1 MNDLSPALHKA
12 IRRPRML
19 TSAVFALALF
29 ALLFQVMAPVRAL
42 LLAFNTGTGIY
53 LVLMA
58 RLMQRATP
66 AAMHHRARLQEDGKW
81 VVLAVSLGVALVVL
95 SALAGELHAA
105 KAKSIGD
112 IVLVACSIF
121 TAWVFV
127 ALVFAQHYAHSYY
140 MAPGQLAFPGTEN
153 PDYWDFTYFA
163 VVISMCCQTSD
174 VGVTS
179 GAMRRLVT
187 LHSVVSF
194 FFNVVIIAI
203 SVNVA
208 VSVL

>member
-19 TSAVFALALF
+19 SSALFALALF
-29 ALLFQVMAPVRAL
+29 ALLFQWTTPLRAL
-42 LLAFNTGTGIY
+42 LLAFNAGAGIY
-53 LVLMA
+53 LLLIG
-58 RLMQRATP
+58 RLMKKATP
-66 AAMHHRARLQEDGKW
+66 AAMHHRARLQEEGKW

-95 SALAGELHAA
+95 AALAGELHAA
-105 KAKSIGD
+105 KAKSMAD
-112 IVLVACSIF
+112 IALVASSIL
-121 TAWVFV
+121 TAWLFV

-140 MAPGQLAFPGTEN
+140 MAPAQLAFPGTEH